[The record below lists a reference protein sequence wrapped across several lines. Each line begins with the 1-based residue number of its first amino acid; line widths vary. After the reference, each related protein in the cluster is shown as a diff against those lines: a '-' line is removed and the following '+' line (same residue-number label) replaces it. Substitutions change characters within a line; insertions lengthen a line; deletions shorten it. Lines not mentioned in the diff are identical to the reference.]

1 MAKKELESTIEAKT
15 VDKSTKSNKKLQDK
29 KFTAG
34 TGRRKTA
41 VARVF
46 LYDGKGDFTI
56 NDKPMDQYFT
66 SEKEN
71 LKLVRPFHL
80 VGVSHP
86 GSQFN
91 GTIKVKGSSKSSQ
104 LSAVVHGI
112 SRALAEL
119 NEEYSKI
126 LRKQGLLTR
135 DPRMVERK
143 KPYLRKAR
151 KSPQYSKR

>member
-1 MAKKELESTIEAKT
+1 MAKKEQTETTKIDTTKLKT
-15 VDKSTKSNKKLQDK
+15 
-29 KFTAG
+29 G

-41 VARVF
+41 VATVF
-46 LYDGKGDFTI
+46 LYEGKGEFTI
-56 NDKPMDQYFT
+56 NGVNAEQYF
-66 SEKEN
+66 SNERDNVKW
-71 LKLVRPFHL
+71 LRPFHL

-91 GTIKVKGSSKSSQ
+91 GSIKVYGSGTNSQ
-104 LSAVVHGI
+104 ISAIVHGI